1 VSAVITPT
9 PGRVVW
15 FYPAEHDGIGRLNGQ
30 PLAAIVAG
38 VHNDNLVNL
47 AVFDAYGNSQ
57 QRSNVHLVQP
67 GKDRP
72 NSAHAT
78 WMPYQV
84 GQAAKTEQLQAAV
97 DDALT
102 IGTGTVQISAI
113 DPKAMFAETDGTS
126 ASETGLVSEINDG
139 AEQTPDTNASET
151 TEAQK

>member
-1 VSAVITPT
+1 MSAVITPT

-15 FYPAEHDGIGRLNGQ
+15 YYPAPHDGIGQLNGY

-67 GKDRP
+67 GDAVP
-72 NSAHAT
+72 DSAYVS

-84 GQAAKTEQLQAAV
+84 GQAAKHQAVETAV
-97 DDALT
+97 IDALT
-102 IGTGTVQISAI
+102 TGTGIVQTAV
-113 DPKAMFAETDGTS
+113 DPSTIFAETDGTS
-126 ASETGLVSEINDG
+126 ASETGLVTDAAPSSTEPTGEN
-139 AEQTPDTNASET
+139 
-151 TEAQK
+151 TEASAA